1 MCRAP
6 CPRIIPGQTLG
17 WAPRAPRPVL
27 PRVSR
32 PRECTPVRSCWTPSG
47 QGGSGGRYP
56 GQAGRA
62 RGSKGEPSGAG
73 GWRTRRGPIST
84 PLPGCT
90 LLPSPGVKHANLPE
104 SWVGKG
110 EQPKASSGCVT
121 TSSENSAFPLLE
133 TSRGGWERPAP
144 RGGEKVLEFPRC
156 RLGLF

>member
-1 MCRAP
+1 MP
-6 CPRIIPGQTLG
+6 STLLQDH
-17 WAPRAPRPVL
+17 PRANPGLGPARASACPASSHETL
-27 PRVSR
+27 RVHPCSQLLD
-32 PRECTPVRSCWTPSG
+32 PSG
-47 QGGSGGRYP
+47 QGGSGGRCP

-62 RGSKGEPSGAG
+62 RGSEGEHSGAG
-73 GWRTRRGPIST
+73 GWRARRGPIST

-90 LLPSPGVKHANLPE
+90 LLPSPAVKHANLPE

-144 RGGEKVLEFPRC
+144 RGGEKGLEFPRC